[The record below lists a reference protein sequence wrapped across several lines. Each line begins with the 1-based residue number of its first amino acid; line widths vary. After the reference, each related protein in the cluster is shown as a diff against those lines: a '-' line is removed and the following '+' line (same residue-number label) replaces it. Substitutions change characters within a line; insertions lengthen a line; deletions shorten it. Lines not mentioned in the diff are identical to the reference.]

1 MIDCA
6 DWACSYMVF
15 FSLSL
20 LFSAISMSV
29 NFRVLASSLRKRLR
43 PNVGSGNRVQ
53 VKPVQGNGNNLK
65 SIDELHMELEDNKY
79 ARWRQYCIGLLI
91 VFEVRPLDD
100 AHDCLFRLAPKA
112 GTHAAP
118 SKGYGVPCT
127 RTRLQARRTCR
138 WAL

>member
-1 MIDCA
+1 MTDCA

-20 LFSAISMSV
+20 LVSAISMFV

-53 VKPVQGNGNNLK
+53 VKPVQGNGNDLSHNK
-65 SIDELHMELEDNKY
+65 SVDELQAELKDNKF

-100 AHDCLFRLAPKA
+100 AHDSLFRLAPKA
-112 GTHAAP
+112 GTHAAL
-118 SKGYGVPCT
+118 SEGYGMPYT
-127 RTRLQARRTCR
+127 RTSS
-138 WAL
+138 